1 MYEKKDIAYRV
12 KTLIQ
17 KDHQWD
23 PKRHLVR
30 KKFGDFYYQGARY
43 SDPNYLE
50 LLPVL
55 CKDQMQ
61 AEQKFVDSDE
71 HTVAF
76 PIDRVLEFKMVYV

>member
-1 MYEKKDIAYRV
+1 MGSKTAFGQKK
-12 KTLIQ
+12 
-17 KDHQWD
+17 
-23 PKRHLVR
+23 VR
-30 KKFGDFYYQGARY
+30 RFILFGGRY

-76 PIDRVLEFKMVYV
+76 PIDRVLNLKWFMCKTW